1 METIRIVELFAGV
14 GGFRLGLEAASD
26 RFKVIWANQ
35 WEPSMQKQYAFDC
48 YTTHFGSGEHHVC
61 RDIEKAK
68 ASVPDHDLLVGG
80 FPCQDYSIMKKN
92 SAGIEGSKGVLWWQ
106 IDDILR
112 EKRPKYVMLENV
124 DRIIRSPG
132 KQCGRD
138 FSIIL
143 RCLYEKGY
151 AVEWRVVNA
160 ADYGYAQRRRRTFI
174 MAYHN
179 QTQTF
184 RDLAEVVCIQG
195 LKSMHKHV
203 MKNGILAKAF
213 PIQAHSK
220 SYVESWVDELQYADI
235 PAVSKHQQV
244 YFYNAGVMMN
254 GRIYSVDVYPQ
265 RLKFT
270 PLREILERSSVDE
283 HFFLHDEDMPQWV
296 YAKGAKHEKRQRR
309 DGGQYVFSEGAV
321 KFPEPLEKPS
331 RTMLTSESQVGRTSH
346 VVCDLTTGRLRVLTP
361 IECERLN
368 GFPDGWTDTG
378 MPERMRYFCMGNALV
393 VPLIKMIG
401 LSLLDQI
408 KEGCLHD
415 GKSNAYSI

>member
-1 METIRIVELFAGV
+1 MKPIRTVELFAGV

-26 RFKVIWANQ
+26 RFQIIWANQ
-35 WEPSMQKQYAFDC
+35 WEPSMREQYAFEC
-48 YTTHFGSGEHHVC
+48 YTMHFGSGKHHVC
-61 RDIEKAK
+61 QDIAK
-68 ASVPDHDLLVGG
+68 VKDDVPDHDLLVGG

-112 EKRPKYVMLENV
+112 EKRPKYVLLENV
-124 DRIIRSPG
+124 DRIIRSPA

-151 AVEWRVVNA
+151 AVEWRVINA

-179 QTQTF
+179 KTRVF
-184 RDLAEVVCIQG
+184 RDLAEVVCVQG
-195 LKSMHKHV
+195 LKSMHKHI
-203 MKNGILAKAF
+203 MENGILAKAF
-213 PIQAHSK
+213 PVQSHSW
-220 SYVESWVDELQYADI
+220 SYVESWVDELEYADI
-235 PAVSKHQQV
+235 PDVSHSQKV
-244 YFYNAGVMMN
+244 YLYNAGIMMN
-254 GRIYSVDVYPQ
+254 GRIYSVDVNPQ
-265 RLKFT
+265 QVAPT
-270 PLREILERSSVDE
+270 PLKDVLERNPVDA
-283 HFFLHDEDMPQWV
+283 HYFLHDEDMPQWI
-296 YAKGAKHEKRQRR
+296 YAKSAKHEKRHRR
-309 DGGQYVFSEGAV
+309 DGSPYYFSEGSV
-321 KFPEPLEKPS
+321 QFPEPLTKPS

-346 VVCDLTTGRLRVLTP
+346 VVQDQITGCLRVLAP

-393 VPLIKMIG
+393 VPLVTRIG
-401 LSLLDQI
+401 EALAHEMS
-408 KEGCLHD
+408 
-415 GKSNAYSI
+415 